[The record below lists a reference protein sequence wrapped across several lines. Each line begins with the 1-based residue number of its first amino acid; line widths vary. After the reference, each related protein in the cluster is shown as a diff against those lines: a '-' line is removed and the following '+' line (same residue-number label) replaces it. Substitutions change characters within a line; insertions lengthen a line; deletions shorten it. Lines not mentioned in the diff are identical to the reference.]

1 MKAIDEYLNQLY
13 KNSKNEEVLELKEE
27 MREHLFESV
36 NELIN
41 EGFSE
46 DEAIKKAIIRFDGGS
61 DMVEEIHVEYIE
73 KDDLKKTRNIFL
85 IFLTLTIISL
95 LMGYYNTSLSIESKK
110 SSEVEESFR
119 NRLYNITKSKD
130 INNIIIYKSQLDKLL
145 GESEFDQ
152 IASID
157 IYNQINYIPEL
168 QTENISKIKDKN
180 EIDNLPSIDELYKG
194 REKNLI
200 YHFGEK
206 DTEEYIGFG
215 GETKKNELGQVS
227 YYLIK
232 FRHQWYYDLETK
244 VSIALGIATVVL
256 FARYYKLESEH
267 LNNKENK

>member
-1 MKAIDEYLNQLY
+1 M
-13 KNSKNEEVLELKEE
+13 
-27 MREHLFESV
+27 
-36 NELIN
+36 
-41 EGFSE
+41 
-46 DEAIKKAIIRFDGGS
+46 
-61 DMVEEIHVEYIE
+61 
-73 KDDLKKTRNIFL
+73 
-85 IFLTLTIISL
+85 
-95 LMGYYNTSLSIESKK
+95 
-110 SSEVEESFR
+110 